1 MRADRQGVGAKLCGK
16 TAQCSSWLLC
26 ALILRSTLS
35 PIVEESVM
43 NVSAVNELRILT
55 GLRLAILPAANR
67 RGHSCEEK
75 RLVTA
80 STCVGRARGECR
92 ALRPCD

>member
-1 MRADRQGVGAKLCGK
+1 MRADRQGLGAKLCGK
-16 TAQCSSWLLC
+16 TAQCVSRLLC

-35 PIVEESVM
+35 PTFEESVM
-43 NVSAVNELRILT
+43 NVSAVNELRI
-55 GLRLAILPAANR
+55 GSALRLANSPAAKR
-67 RGHSCEEK
+67 RENSCEEE

-80 STCVGRARGECR
+80 STCVWRARGECR